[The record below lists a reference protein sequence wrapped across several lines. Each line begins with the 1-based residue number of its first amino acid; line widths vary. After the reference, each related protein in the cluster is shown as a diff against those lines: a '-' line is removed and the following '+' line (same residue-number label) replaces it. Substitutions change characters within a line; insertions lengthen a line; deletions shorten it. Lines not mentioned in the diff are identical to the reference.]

1 MFHSAGTYFGN
12 ISDQEPLKKGLGVN
26 LGNRDNY
33 IKELKFKRDLED
45 LKKQNKMLYSMAKWN
60 GSRRELK
67 KIRSKVVN
75 KYDSYISSS
84 SNSDSDSSIS
94 SHSE

>member
-45 LKKQNKMLYSMAKWN
+45 LKKQNKMLYSMAK
-60 GSRRELK
+60 
-67 KIRSKVVN
+67 
-75 KYDSYISSS
+75 
-84 SNSDSDSSIS
+84 
-94 SHSE
+94 